1 MGEDVEVERRKGNRR
16 CSKEELWIWEVR
28 VGRGRAKEEIE
39 GDRRGSEGSDG
50 RGGGR

>member
-1 MGEDVEVERRKGNRR
+1 MRIWE
-16 CSKEELWIWEVR
+16 WEVR
-28 VGRGRAKEEIE
+28 VEGEEAKEKIE